1 MQAIFIVGFQLRL
14 LNRTLKKSA
23 TFFRRNQFLVAH
35 VAFTCK
41 RAVTKLIKYHREHF
55 ISSTR
60 PLRLKNRL
68 FSANLNFYCDSTSIG
83 WRYEKV
89 ADLWRDFLIP
99 RLFNM
104 GRIAK
109 CLYISRSLYHTGTVS
124 RPWQHN
130 LRTAFQRCFQVRS
143 SSWAHSRLEFEF
155 WSARESY
162 FRFMLACFV
171 YFVPK

>member
-1 MQAIFIVGFQLRL
+1 MPSYFYCGFS
-14 LNRTLKKSA
+14 TS
-23 TFFRRNQFLVAH
+23 TFEPHFEGISHFFRRNQFLVAH

-41 RAVTKLIKYHREHF
+41 RAVTKLIKYHREHL
-55 ISSTR
+55 SSTR

-68 FSANLNFYCDSTSIG
+68 FSANLDFYCDSTSIG

-109 CLYISRSLYHTGTVS
+109 SLYISRSLYHTGTVS